1 MQIRE
6 RRRDIAMHSVAIK
19 FKKKIGKFLNFNGG
33 GSETRHIENATAVLT
48 ALND

>member
-19 FKKKIGKFLNFNGG
+19 LKKKDWKIFKFQRG
-33 GSETRHIENATAVLT
+33 RIRDAPY
-48 ALND
+48 